1 MPYFR
6 FQSGDRIV
14 YVFAA
19 NSNEA
24 RQRAA
29 ASGNPVNPTSV
40 LAPLPDGQ
48 APPSGSIDVTQASDV
63 SGPTAPDPSLIG
75 TGVTVR
81 EPEDRPGTTTVGKS
95 TPITSPNQNVG
106 VSVPPG
112 SLGPG
117 PAQVQPAAAM
127 GNLELQS
134 PFGAFT
140 NFLSRF
146 AGLGSGDPR
155 SAARTFAESQFSPL
169 RAAFGGQQLAT
180 GIDPAAEGF
189 GNEFAQFLNQG
200 GINPRQRLGDA
211 FRSLQ
216 TAAPGADPQGFL
228 GQALNAQ
235 TANEAAEIFNLA
247 RNLQGSRISPLI
259 SSRFSQPTNEE
270 LFGRF
275 AGGRQA
281 GSGLNALDFARR
293 QFGLGQLGF

>member
-1 MPYFR
+1 MIFVVKVGGQTLRIFASSAQEAAQRMATR
-6 FQSGDRIV
+6 FPGETIGTVREGGRSGD
-14 YVFAA
+14 
-19 NSNEA
+19 SNF
-24 RQRAA
+24 RLI
-29 ASGNPVNPTSV
+29 SPTSV
-40 LAPLPDGQ
+40 GPDGTPSFD
-48 APPSGSIDVTQASDV
+48 PPGGA
-63 SGPTAPDPSLIG
+63 ADPSDGAAGALEG
-75 TGVTVR
+75 GQL
-81 EPEDRPGTTTVGKS
+81 P
-95 TPITSPNQNVG
+95 TPAD
-106 VSVPPG
+106 
-112 SLGPG
+112 LGPG
-117 PAQVQPAAAM
+117 AQPVTPAVPGGQ
-127 GNLELQS
+127 LELQS

-140 NFLSRF
+140 NFLGRF
-146 AGLGSGDPR
+146 TGLGSDDPR